1 MNASNK
7 LYAAFGAAALVLAG
21 CSGEPTQTQTNFGV
35 SVRQMI
41 QAQIADPSTLGDTS
55 SEPIDGSDGRR
66 TEAVLEAYRTDV
78 AKPETVND
86 DVVISLD
93 NAR

>member
-7 LYAAFGAAALVLAG
+7 LYATFGAAALVLAG

-41 QAQIADPSTLGDTS
+41 QAQTADPSTLTNTS
-55 SEPIDGSDGRR
+55 DEPIDGGDGQRA
-66 TEAVLEAYRTDV
+66 EAVLEAYRTDV
-78 AKPETVND
+78 TKPEAVSN
-86 DVVISLD
+86 DVVVSLD

>member
-1 MNASNK
+1 MDASKK
-7 LYAAFGAAALVLAG
+7 LYAMFGAAALVLAG

-41 QAQIADPSTLGDTS
+41 QAQTADPSTLTNASD
-55 SEPIDGSDGRR
+55 EPLDGSDGRR

-86 DVVISLD
+86 NVVISLD

>member
-1 MNASNK
+1 
-7 LYAAFGAAALVLAG
+7 
-21 CSGEPTQTQTNFGV
+21 
-35 SVRQMI
+35 
-41 QAQIADPSTLGDTS
+41 
-55 SEPIDGSDGRR
+55 
-66 TEAVLEAYRTDV
+66 VLEAYRTDV

>member
-1 MNASNK
+1 MDTKNK
-7 LYAAFGAAALVLAG
+7 IYATFGAAVLVLAG

-41 QAQIADPSTLGDTS
+41 QAQTADPSTLGNTS
-55 SEPIDGSDGRR
+55 SEPLDGSDGRR

-86 DVVISLD
+86 NVVISLD

>member
-1 MNASNK
+1 MDASNK
-7 LYAAFGAAALVLAG
+7 LYATVGAAALVLAG